1 MKLKVLIAGSIIFL
15 LGGCLPPVSRE
26 PLPPEK
32 PLLYPEQKFI
42 YPLTDD
48 AERSTLQTAM
58 ERSLAHLAKKS
69 SAGNS
74 PGTLQG
80 AMGNLF
86 SPAKLHRSLTIFR
99 EILGKAPDEA
109 ELDRRVR
116 EAFTFWEVTSGDGAR
131 PVLLTGYYEPVV
143 DGQLERGGGYLY
155 PIYRRPEEL
164 IKIRARDNSGEWAS
178 KNRIGRLEKGQS
190 VAYYSRKEIDCQGVL
205 RGKGYELAW
214 LKDPWERY
222 VLHVQGSGQVRLPDG
237 KMLRVGFA
245 ASNGRPYRSIGRYLV
260 ERGFLTEQELS
271 LSRVR
276 EFLRQHPERR
286 DEIFNINERY
296 IFFRLI
302 PGKEGPIG
310 SLGFPLT
317 AGRSVATDPAVFPPG
332 ALAYLIARQPVFDEA
347 GRLKARKSLRR
358 FVLNQDTGAAMK
370 GPGRVDLFCGGGEP
384 AGMVAGAMR
393 EEGKIYFLDAK

>member
-1 MKLKVLIAGSIIFL
+1 MKLKLLIAGCLIFL
-15 LGGCLPPVSRE
+15 LGGCLPPVTWE

-32 PLLYPEQKFI
+32 PPFYPEQKSI

-48 AERSTLQTAM
+48 ADRISLQTAV
-58 ERSLAHLAKKS
+58 ERSLAHLAKKN
-69 SAGNS
+69 SAANS
-74 PGTLQG
+74 PVSLRGT
-80 AMGNLF
+80 MGNLF

-99 EILGKAPDEA
+99 GILRRASDES

-116 EAFTFWEVTSGDGAR
+116 EAFTFWEVTSGGGTR
-131 PVLLTGYYEPVV
+131 PILLTGYYEPVV
-143 DGQLERGGGYLY
+143 EGQLEPGGGYLY
-155 PIYRRPEEL
+155 PIYRRPEDL
-164 IKIRARDNSGEWAS
+164 VGITAR
-178 KNRIGRLEKGQS
+178 GQS
-190 VAYYSRKEIDCQGVL
+190 APYYSRKEIDCQGVL

-214 LKDPWERY
+214 LKDPWERF

-237 KMLRVGFA
+237 RTLRVGFA

-260 ERGFLTEQELS
+260 EQGFLSEQELS
-271 LSRVR
+271 LSRVQ

-286 DEIFNINERY
+286 DEILSINERY
-296 IFFRLI
+296 IFFRFI

-317 AGRSVATDPAVFPPG
+317 PGRTVATDPTVFPPG

-347 GRLKARKSLRR
+347 GRLKAKKTLRR

-370 GPGRVDLFCGGGEP
+370 GPERVDFFCGSGEA
-384 AGMVAGAMR
+384 AGKIAGTMR

>member
-1 MKLKVLIAGSIIFL
+1 MKLKGLIAGCVIFL

-32 PLLYPEQKFI
+32 PPFYPEQKSV

-48 AERSTLQTAM
+48 ADRSSLQTAV
-58 ERSLAHLAKKS
+58 ERSLAHLAKKT
-69 SAGNS
+69 SAANS
-74 PGTLQG
+74 PVYFAG

-86 SPAKLHRSLTIFR
+86 LPAKLHRSLSIFR
-99 EILGKAPDEA
+99 EILSRASDEA

-116 EAFTFWEVTSGDGAR
+116 EAFTFWEVTSGGGAR
-131 PVLLTGYYEPVV
+131 PILLTGYYEPLVE
-143 DGQLERGGGYLY
+143 GRLEPGGGYLY

-164 IKIRARDNSGEWAS
+164 IEKKARDNSGEWGS
-178 KNRIGRLEKGQS
+178 KNRIGGQ
-190 VAYYSRKEIDCQGVL
+190 AAPYYSRKEIDVQGVL

-237 KMLRVGFA
+237 KTIRVGFA

-260 ERGFLTEQELS
+260 EQGFLSEQELS
-271 LSRVR
+271 LSRVQ

-286 DEIFNINERY
+286 DEIFSINERY
-296 IFFRLI
+296 IFFRFI

-317 AGRSVATDPAVFPPG
+317 TGRSVATDPTVFPPG

-347 GRLKARKSLRR
+347 GRLKARKTLRR

-370 GPGRVDLFCGGGEP
+370 GPERVDFFCGSGEA
-384 AGMVAGAMR
+384 AGKIAGAMR
-393 EEGKIYFLDAK
+393 EEGKIYFLHAK

>member
-1 MKLKVLIAGSIIFL
+1 MKLKVLIAGCVISL

-32 PLLYPEQKFI
+32 PPFYPEQKSV

-48 AERSTLQTAM
+48 ADRSSLQTAV
-58 ERSLAHLAKKS
+58 ERSLAHLAKKT
-69 SAGNS
+69 SAANS
-74 PGTLQG
+74 RVYLQG

-86 SPAKLHRSLTIFR
+86 LPAKLHRSLTIFR
-99 EILGKAPDEA
+99 EILSRASDEA

-116 EAFTFWEVTSGDGAR
+116 EAFTFWEVTSGGGAR
-131 PVLLTGYYEPVV
+131 PILLTGYYEPLIE
-143 DGQLERGGGYLY
+143 GQLEPGGGYLY

-164 IKIRARDNSGEWAS
+164 IEEKARDNSGEWGS
-178 KNRIGRLEKGQS
+178 KDRIGGQ
-190 VAYYSRKEIDCQGVL
+190 AAPYYSRKEIDVQGVL

-237 KMLRVGFA
+237 RTIRVGFA

-260 ERGFLTEQELS
+260 EQGFLSEQELS
-271 LSRVR
+271 LSRVQ

-286 DEIFNINERY
+286 DEIFSINERY
-296 IFFRLI
+296 IFFRFI

-317 AGRSVATDPAVFPPG
+317 TGRSVATDPTVFPPG

-347 GRLKARKSLRR
+347 GRLKARKTLRR

-370 GPGRVDLFCGGGEP
+370 GPERVDFFCGSGEA
-384 AGMVAGAMR
+384 AGKIAGAMR
-393 EEGKIYFLDAK
+393 EEGKIYFLQAK